1 MRTPMVSFMTTV
13 LLAMPLLSLR
23 ATGLPVAPDGGDHR
37 ALTIEECVEIGLT
50 YSKSLYGS
58 LMSVREADARV
69 GEAAAR
75 RLPSLKLQ
83 ASYTRLSSV
92 PPYEI
97 DVNFPPLP
105 PMSFTIAPSIR
116 NSTNLQLTLQQ
127 PLFTGFALESLSR
140 AARFSARAAL
150 QAYHRDRNELVYGI
164 QDAYWMLV
172 RANELKKLLDENVA
186 MIGAHHEDVRRLFE
200 QGLAKNNDVLKV
212 QVQLANSKVG
222 QLEAANGVKLSMMAL
237 DSLLGLPLET
247 EIEPVSHPEATP
259 AAPDAAEAM
268 VEQALRERPEMKA
281 VADQIE
287 AATAALRA
295 ARSGRFPQ
303 VFLIGNYYYSNPNER
318 VMPIE
323 ARFND
328 TWDVSLALS
337 FDLWNNRSTIFQTRQ
352 ARARLE
358 QVKAGQAQLHDGIV
372 LEVRKSQ
379 YDLLQARQKIDL
391 AEEAVRQAEE
401 NYRITHER
409 FRAGL
414 TTNSELLDAEV
425 FLLQTKVGRT
435 EALIECELARAR
447 LAKSLGAG
455 KPEQPK

>member
-1 MRTPMVSFMTTV
+1 MRMRTLPLMPAI
-13 LLAMPLLSLR
+13 LLIMPFVFLH
-23 ATGLPVAPDGGDHR
+23 ADGLPVAPSGGEHH
-37 ALTIEECVEIGLT
+37 ALTIEECVNIGLT

-58 LMSVREADARV
+58 LMNVREADARV
-69 GEAAAR
+69 GEVTAK

-83 ASYTRLSSV
+83 ASYSRLSAV
-92 PPYEI
+92 PPYVL

-105 PMSFTIAPSIR
+105 PMSFTLSPAIR

-140 AARFSARAAL
+140 AARFSARAA
-150 QAYHRDRNELVYGI
+150 QQTYIRDRNELVYGI
-164 QDAYWMLV
+164 QNAYWTLV
-172 RANELKKLLDENVA
+172 RANELKKLLDESVG
-186 MIGAHHEDVRRLFE
+186 MIRAHHEDVRRLFE

-212 QVQLANSKVG
+212 QVQLANTRVS
-222 QLEAANGVKLSMMAL
+222 QLEAANGVRLAMMSLS
-237 DSLLGLPLET
+237 SLLGLSLET
-247 EIEPVSHPEATP
+247 EIEPVSRPEATP
-259 AAPDAAEAM
+259 AALTEAQAT

-287 AATAALRA
+287 AAKAGLRA

-303 VFLIGNYYYSNPNER
+303 VFLVGNYYYSNPNER
-318 VMPIE
+318 VLPVE
-323 ARFND
+323 TVFND
-328 TWDVSLALS
+328 TWDLSVALS
-337 FDLWNNRSTIFQTRQ
+337 YDLWNGRSTTFQMRQ

-358 QVKAGQAQLHDGIV
+358 QAKAGQAQLRDGIV

-379 YDLLQARQKIDL
+379 YDLQQALRKIDL

-409 FRAGL
+409 FQAGL

-425 FLLQTKVGRT
+425 FLLQTKMSRT
-435 EALIECELARAR
+435 EALIEFELAGAR
-447 LAKSLGAG
+447 LTKSLGTG
-455 KPEQPK
+455 KPE